1 MKIKVVSFVIVGA
14 ILALI
19 VWSSVRFSRDPRS
32 TANKIAGFNI
42 PDNAQFIESRGDSN
56 NVYFKWKLDPAIAAT
71 LTAPGGSTQLSDYKM
86 SWHPFDLGGFGELE
100 DKDVAFDAEALYY
113 RTFFWDVALVK
124 SNSEGSLIVSGI
136 YTN

>member
-71 LTAPGGSTQLSDYKM
+71 LTAPG
-86 SWHPFDLGGFGELE
+86 
-100 DKDVAFDAEALYY
+100 V
-113 RTFFWDVALVK
+113 
-124 SNSEGSLIVSGI
+124 
-136 YTN
+136 